1 MWVFVVPDRES
12 RIKWGN
18 FAVFPQAAR
27 TKIAVHPQ
35 EKFILHIQ
43 EDSWQQA

>member
-1 MWVFVVPDRES
+1 MWLFVVPDRET

-18 FAVFPQAAR
+18 IAVFPQAAR

-35 EKFILHIQ
+35 ENSFFTL